1 MKAIFVTFADLGS
14 KRNLKTDEILP
25 ALEYFEE
32 KGVLGQVISRV
43 GTRKGA
49 GSSVAAI
56 PYMAHAVLAILGRT
70 VMTPSAVRRIE
81 EVLFDMRAAA
91 ALDRTILAEGA
102 IVFVHPDACTRTVK
116 KAKALGG
123 TVVAI
128 PSVADQRY
136 VKKLLASELQKW
148 GGSISRAEIDGSSVD
163 DVDYIVTNS
172 AFGTSTYVAEGFP
185 ADRIYEVRYD
195 VDTEKFAP
203 GMSRDSGSVDGVKN
217 GVKDR
222 MADEGVPKKFTVLF
236 PASNTGVLKGLQYL
250 LDAWKNLDAPNK
262 ELVVLG
268 YRSFWPTE
276 MEKKY
281 ADQIHQDP
289 TIAERGIVRDPSG
302 LIKNADIVVLPS
314 FTEGFGKTIA
324 EAMACGVPVVTTDRV
339 TDLVRDG
346 ENAIIVPAGSSQTI
360 KDALMYLY
368 EHPDIRKK
376 MGETGRQTMLSKKPF
391 GEELFEAYQDIAQ
404 KGSARAS
411 KRQDVSFTFVIR
423 DDDLAFFSSPKDI
436 QDWYGEAFAQ
446 DVPVTFSTIPYI
458 ALPNDAHL
466 PDREIP
472 SAGTFFVGDNRELVA
487 YVKENPLIEIALH
500 GYTHQGAPGGLF
512 EYQQTEGLIEK
523 TRDGKA
529 TLEKAFGKTVS
540 VFVAPHDQFSTHAIL
555 AIEKAGARDALGMHI
570 VRGKGVK
577 NFLPR
582 ASYARAWVAMIVH
595 RVRFMG
601 TSRSDMPAY
610 PHKINLGGHQEAF
623 GIRIESGRDNLMRAL
638 RFAHTA
644 GGNFILVNHIHDM
657 TPTKKALMMELIEAA
672 RGMGARFVKASELF
686 IS

>member
-91 ALDRTILAEGA
+91 ALDRTILAQGA

-185 ADRIYEVRYD
+185 ADRIYEARYD

-203 GMSRDSGSVDGVKN
+203 DAGNASRDSGS
-217 GVKDR
+217 
-222 MADEGVPKKFTVLF
+222 KKFTVLF

-250 LDAWKNLDAPNK
+250 LDAWKDLDVPNK

-276 MEKKY
+276 IEKKY
-281 ADQIHQDP
+281 AAQIQNDP
-289 TIAERGIVRDPSG
+289 TIVERGIVRDPSG
-302 LIKNADIVVLPS
+302 LIKNADAVVLPS

-324 EAMACGVPVVTTDRV
+324 EAMSCGVPVITTDRV

-346 ENAIIVPAGSSQTI
+346 ENGIIVPVGSSQSI

-376 MGETGRQTMLSKKPF
+376 MGESGRQTMLSKKPF
-391 GEELFEAYQDIAQ
+391 GEELFETYQDIVQ
-404 KGSARAS
+404 KGIDQKAVSSAP
-411 KRQDVSFTFVIR
+411 KQPDGSFTFVIR
-423 DDDLAFFSSPKDI
+423 DDDLAYFSSPKDI
-436 QDWYGEAFAQ
+436 QEWYGETFAQ

-458 ALPNDAHL
+458 TLPNDAHL

-472 SAGTFFVGDNRELVA
+472 ATGTFFVGDNRELVA

-500 GYTHQGAPGGLF
+500 GYTHQGTADGIF

-523 TRDGKA
+523 TREGKVA
-529 TLEKAFGKTVS
+529 LEGAFGKTVN

-582 ASYARAWVAMIVH
+582 VSYVRAWIAMIVH
-595 RVRFMG
+595 RLRFMG

-610 PHKINLGGHQEAF
+610 PHAINLGGHQEAF

-638 RFAHTA
+638 RFTHAA

-657 TPTKKALMMELIEAA
+657 TPAKKTLMMELIKEAK
-672 RGMGARFVKASELF
+672 GMGARFVKTSELF